1 MKKTFG
7 ATTSSKGFSFGV
19 LWKFL
24 PKRQGS
30 WIGFANFRAPP
41 PPPPPTSH
49 QTVKGLQK
57 KI

>member
-7 ATTSSKGFSFGV
+7 ATTPTKAFLFGEF
-19 LWKFL
+19 WKIW

-30 WIGFANFRAPP
+30 WIGFARLRPP